1 VRQRPRIIEP
11 ASSWRQPYDR
21 QVRRIATTERRGGRV
36 AHWPRFRT
44 CSTPG
49 LGSDKEHIGGR
60 ASVMNSVSARFIGVR
75 LTCGLADRRL
85 ITFSGSTMT
94 ATCIKRPYRQNPT
107 DLERAPTSIGAR
119 RNLPLSCASRPRR
132 NSGEPCSQERTRKW
146 PN

>member
-1 VRQRPRIIEP
+1 VRQQPRIIEL
-11 ASSWRQPYDR
+11 ASSLASA
-21 QVRRIATTERRGGRV
+21 VRPTGAPHRYYKA
-36 AHWPRFRT
+36 PRWAG
-44 CSTPG
+44 CALAAISHLLHVG

-75 LTCGLADRRL
+75 LKCGLADRRL
-85 ITFSGSTMT
+85 ITFNGSTMT

-107 DLERAPTSIGAR
+107 DFERAPTSIGAR
-119 RNLPLSCASRPRR
+119 RDLPLSCASRPSR